1 MPTPHVRVV
10 APMAAPALALAQV
23 VPTMEQAHAVPMAL
37 AATLTAHAAVQQA
50 LVEAIPTARVAAL
63 AHRVRNPLRVAPQ
76 APPFVA

>member
-10 APMAAPALALAQV
+10 APMEVPALALVQV

-37 AATLTAHAAVQQA
+37 AAILTAHVAAQQA

-63 AHRVRNPLRVAPQ
+63 VHRVQNPLRVAPQ
-76 APPFVA
+76 APPFAA